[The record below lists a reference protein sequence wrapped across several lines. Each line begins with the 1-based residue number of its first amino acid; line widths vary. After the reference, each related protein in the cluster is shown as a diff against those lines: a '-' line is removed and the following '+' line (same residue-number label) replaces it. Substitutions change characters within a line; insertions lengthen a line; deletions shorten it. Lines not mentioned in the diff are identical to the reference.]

1 MTFNFSINTFLYFLV
16 FLFFSCNGN
25 YQEVKKLINS
35 PDLKKDK
42 ADDVQIIFSKNGNTK
57 AVIKAKEFI
66 QNNDILPA
74 YIEMRKGLVV
84 DFYNDELKIDNT
96 LSAKYGRFYE
106 QEKNVL
112 VKDSVVVHNIKNEKL
127 ETEELIWDEKRRLFH
142 TTKFV
147 KITTPTK
154 IIFGDGLEANQ
165 NFTYYKITNVQG
177 IIDVPKDKIP
187 TL

>member
-1 MTFNFSINTFLYFLV
+1 MFNLREKIFFFASIFFL
-16 FLFFSCNGN
+16 FSCNGN
-25 YQEVKKLINS
+25 YQEVKKMINS

-74 YIEMRKGLVV
+74 FIEMRKGLLV
-84 DFYNDELKIDNT
+84 DFYNEDLKIDNT

-127 ETEELIWDEKRRLFH
+127 ETEELIWDEKRHLFH